1 MFMLVVLFQTA
12 RGNSMTIKD
21 VNDNHSKQLNPQDP
35 QFYLD
40 RRIPLHKAEVLASER
55 RQKNQLNRIIKTT
68 TKL

>member
-1 MFMLVVLFQTA
+1 
-12 RGNSMTIKD
+12 MTIKD